1 MLELAA
7 LNEMNEAAFVGALG
21 GVYEKS
27 PWIAE
32 RAFRNKG
39 EIDSITALAEVMKRE
54 VDAASEA
61 EQLDLIT
68 SHPDLAG
75 KAALAGELTAEST
88 DEQARAG
95 LGSLTPEEMERFTRL
110 NGKYREKFGFPF
122 ILAVRNA
129 SKHIILGA
137 FETRLH
143 NSRNAELAAA
153 IAQVHKIAWMRIRLL
168 VRHSPRGKLT
178 CHVLD
183 TARGTP
189 AAHMRVT
196 LRRLDQTRGAWEE
209 LLATHTNSDGRL
221 DGPALAGAD
230 MRDGE
235 YEFTFGV
242 GEYFAIAGVP
252 TAGTPFLREV
262 PLRFGIDNPE
272 AHYHVPLLC
281 SPWSYSTYRGS

>member
-1 MLELAA
+1 MSAMLELAA

-39 EIDSITALAEVMKRE
+39 EIVSITALAEVMKRE

-88 DEQARAG
+88 NEQARAG

-143 NSRNAELAAA
+143 NSRLHNSRRCTRSPGCASACSCATRHVESSRATCSTRRAARRP
-153 IAQVHKIAWMRIRLL
+153 H
-168 VRHSPRGKLT
+168 T
-178 CHVLD
+178 C
-183 TARGTP
+183 A
-189 AAHMRVT
+189 
-196 LRRLDQTRGAWEE
+196 
-209 LLATHTNSDGRL
+209 
-221 DGPALAGAD
+221 
-230 MRDGE
+230 
-235 YEFTFGV
+235 
-242 GEYFAIAGVP
+242 
-252 TAGTPFLREV
+252 
-262 PLRFGIDNPE
+262 
-272 AHYHVPLLC
+272 
-281 SPWSYSTYRGS
+281 